1 MTVRHREQ
9 GSQPE
14 YIGSLKDTSTSPA
27 TYIYGSKHEGA
38 MEYCDD
44 IVGNRT
50 GANPFE
56 HRLVF
61 EFYPSLTG
69 KLEAWWSPGSILLE
83 FADFPVNY
91 QPSAPDPRAE
101 FPGYTIS
108 ELHDF
113 AWKILAQ
120 TNPSVPH
127 VSVPSFMGELKEFPQ
142 LLKAAG
148 ADFLLRSLKG
158 ANSREAWV
166 RRTRALA
173 EEAIATARKD
183 GFSAIP
189 RYLQG
194 VASGHLSWRWG
205 VKPMIGDLRKMLGF
219 ADAINNRIKEL
230 KNLRD
235 GKTIRK
241 RCSLGAYLKQSA
253 REYKFLHS
261 FYYSLNGW
269 SQVTYTAK
277 VWGSAE
283 WKLAHVPGDPI
294 YDVLFGPKLA
304 PSSTDEQLE
313 LLARQVASG
322 NTSHEALA
330 TAWELTPWSWLA
342 DWCGNV
348 SDLIA
353 ASNNSV
359 GCTWGRIC
367 VMRRSKGEYKVDI
380 DHSAGTTPK
389 WATLSGAW
397 RVAMERKD
405 RHPVF
410 PVLPFPLPHLPLINS
425 GRLSILGSLAMLKA
439 PRF

>member
-9 GSQPE
+9 GSRVQ
-14 YIGSLKDTSTSPA
+14 YFGSLWDRSWNPN
-27 TYIYGSKHEGA
+27 YIIAYGNKFEGV

-44 IVGNRT
+44 IVGNRE

-56 HRLVF
+56 HKLVF

-69 KLEAWWSPGSILLE
+69 KLEAWWAPGNYLLE
-83 FADFPVNY
+83 FVDYPVDY
-91 QPSAPDPRAE
+91 QPAPPDPRSE

-120 TNPSVPH
+120 TNPSAPH

-142 LLKAAG
+142 LLKACG
-148 ADFLLRSLKG
+148 ADFLLRSLRG
-158 ANSREAWV
+158 ASSGAAWV
-166 RRTRALA
+166 RRARGLA
-173 EEAIATARKD
+173 EQALSQARAD
-183 GFSAIP
+183 GLTAIP
-189 RYLQG
+189 RYLQNI
-194 VASGHLSWRWG
+194 ASGHLSWRWG
-205 VKPMIGDLRKMLGF
+205 IKPMIGDLRKMFGF
-219 ADAINNRIKEL
+219 CKAVNDRFKEL

-241 RCSLGAYLKQSA
+241 RCQLGAYLKKSERQS
-253 REYKFLHS
+253 KFLHS

-283 WKLAHVPGDPI
+283 WKLAHVPGDPV
-294 YDVLFGPKLA
+294 YDLLFGPKLN
-304 PSSTDEQLE
+304 PSMTDEQLE
-313 LLARQVASG
+313 LFSRQIAG
-322 NTSHEALA
+322 GFTSHEALA

-348 SDLIA
+348 SDVIA

-367 VMRRSKGEYKVDI
+367 VMRRSKGEYNVEV
-380 DHSAGTTPK
+380 DHSSGST
-389 WATLSGAW
+389 WATMSGSW

-410 PVLPFPLPHLPLINS
+410 PVLPFPLPHLPLLN
-425 GRLSILGSLAMLKA
+425 GGKLSILGSLAILKA
-439 PRF
+439 PRL